1 MRLIRWTL
9 CTAITWTVLAC
20 GDSSQT
26 PTAQPTPPTPPPAA
40 EEPALPPP
48 PPPPPSPAPAAPAA
62 PRAGEPVAATGGDAV
77 ARGHEHY
84 KLLCATC
91 HGEDGC
97 TPGPGAAGLDPQP
110 AKHCDGN
117 YMNKLSDD
125 HIFKVIKEGGASV
138 GKSPLMAPW
147 GGTLTDDQIR
157 DVIAFLRSIA
167 NPPYHKS

>member
-9 CTAITWTVLAC
+9 CTAIACAAIAC
-20 GDSSQT
+20 GDSEK
-26 PTAQPTPPTPPPAA
+26 PPAPAPAQPTPPPAA
-40 EEPALPPP
+40 EPAPPPQAAELPP
-48 PPPPPSPAPAAPAA
+48 AAGEVDPAASDP
-62 PRAGEPVAATGGDAV
+62 V
-77 ARGHEHY
+77 ARGKMHY
-84 KLLCATC
+84 ALLCATC

-117 YMNKLSDD
+117 YMNALSDD

-147 GGTLTDDQIR
+147 GGTLSDDDIR
-157 DVIAFLRSIA
+157 DVMAYIRSLA
-167 NPPYHKS
+167 NPPYKG